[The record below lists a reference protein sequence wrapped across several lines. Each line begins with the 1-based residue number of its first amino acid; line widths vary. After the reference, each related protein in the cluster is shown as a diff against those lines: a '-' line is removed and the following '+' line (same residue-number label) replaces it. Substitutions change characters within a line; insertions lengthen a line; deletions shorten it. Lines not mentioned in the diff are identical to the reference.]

1 MTKTQGAR
9 QRRSF
14 SQVSLKI
21 KLPLWISLLVIL
33 VLTATSLFTYRF
45 GSQIVMKK
53 SKDEINTNVERI
65 GQYLQSTAELEEQ
78 SLYLVSNEG
87 ELKDLL
93 KLRNQKT
100 LSDQD
105 FFAPKNELQAKTNAF
120 LAQSI
125 KGTQGIQTI
134 TLVDNKGT
142 TIASNNPGSLKADLS
157 ERDYF
162 KEAMQGKFAISDALI
177 SKTTGTLVNVFAQ
190 PVKAEDGSVLGVVI
204 LTIDTSLFV
213 NKLKGITIN
222 GEGRVFVVSRQGT
235 IVYHS
240 TVPDMIGKKLESE
253 QYADVLKQKA
263 SDQLLMGNL
272 DNAET
277 YIRYAKIPRAD
288 WMIVVAD
295 DFSDIQRPLD
305 DLMTKIVMI
314 TIAAVVIALLA
325 GIFISRSIT
334 SPIAKLAALFK
345 KLSDGDLTVRT
356 EGKFVGEFGV
366 LANSFDTMVGKNKEL
381 IGHMNTSIEVLNT
394 STSELEQTSKK
405 TAQSIQETSVTTMEI
420 ARAMESQSN
429 ETETI
434 VGKFY
439 ELGEKMET
447 IGSKTQS
454 VKERS
459 EAILDVFDT
468 NKEIIENLIHINHQN
483 EQEVQKISAITGLLA
498 ESSNQIRTITGTI
511 GDIAKQTNL
520 LALNAS
526 IEAARAGEHGRGF
539 AVVADE
545 IRKLAEQ
552 SSKQSS
558 EINEIIRL
566 TLSHVDENNQ
576 SVGEIQTI
584 ALKQD
589 EFVGKTQQAFTMI
602 LAHVKDI
609 TNQIQSMA
617 SDVTHMEKDKD
628 DVLESAQSLSASG
641 EEVSA
646 SVEEVT
652 ATVQDQ
658 SSMVQTLAGMVASI
672 DSLTKNLAEFTLQFK
687 VK

>member
-1 MTKTQGAR
+1 MMKTQGAKR
-9 QRRSF
+9 RRSF
-14 SQVSLKI
+14 SQVSLKV
-21 KLPLWISLLVIL
+21 KLPVWISLLVIL
-33 VLTATSLFTYRF
+33 VLAATSICTYMF

-78 SLYLVSNEG
+78 SLYLVSVEG

-190 PVKAEDGSVLGVVI
+190 PVKGEDGTVLGVCI

-235 IVYHS
+235 IIYHS

-272 DNAET
+272 DNEET

-295 DFSDIQRPLD
+295 DYSDIQRPLD

-325 GIFISRSIT
+325 GILISRSIT
-334 SPIAKLAALFK
+334 SPITKLVVLFK
-345 KLSDGDLTVRT
+345 KLSSGDLTVRT
-356 EGKFVGEFGV
+356 EGKYNGEFGE
-366 LANSFDTMVGKNKEL
+366 LADSFDTMVAKNKEL

-405 TAQSIQETSVTTMEI
+405 TAQSIHETSVTTMEI
-420 ARAMESQSN
+420 ARAMDSQSN

-439 ELGEKMET
+439 ELGEKIET

-459 EAILDVFDT
+459 EAILEVFDT
-468 NKEIIENLIHINHQN
+468 NKEIIENLIDINQRN

-498 ESSNQIRTITGTI
+498 ESSNHIRTITGTI

-552 SSKQSS
+552 SSKQSG

-576 SVGEIQTI
+576 SVGEIQSI

-589 EFVGKTQQAFTMI
+589 EFVGKTQQAFTVI
-602 LAHVKDI
+602 QEHVKDI
-609 TNQIQSMA
+609 TEQIQSMA
-617 SDVTHMEKDKD
+617 GDVTHMEQDKD

-672 DSLTKNLAEFTLQFK
+672 DSLTKNLADFSAQFK